1 MNGCKTHLVMHYSFV
16 EFFTGSSITV

>member
-1 MNGCKTHLVMHYSFV
+1 MHYSFV